1 MPHSDEQQPNAT
13 ASTSDIERDERDERE
28 RSKVRFP
35 YINLDQTVGLAQ
47 TVYNEYGNA
56 CELSQLAASLK
67 TTVTSSKF
75 RNQMS
80 AAKMFGMIEPRS
92 KTVKLTDLGVAVAD
106 PNQRAEAKVRA
117 FLNVPLYQKLYE
129 NFNGQMLPQD
139 TGLEAEMCKLGVTT
153 KSVSRARQVFQK
165 SATSAGFFASG
176 RDRLVL
182 PALLQGDQTAPETT
196 ESSEQP
202 VVKERSKRALDLQ
215 AGHPDPLLRGLL
227 SKLPHD
233 KPFTP
238 SERSQWLELARLALD
253 MVYAEED
260 EDPRNP

>member
-1 MPHSDEQQPNAT
+1 MVQSDERQPSAT
-13 ASTSDIERDERDERE
+13 ASTPDIERDERE

-35 YINLDQTVGLAQ
+35 YINLDQTVVLAQ
-47 TVYNEYGNA
+47 TVYNEYGGG
-56 CELSQLAASLK
+56 CELSQLAASLG

-117 FLNVPLYQKLYE
+117 FLSVPLYQKLYE
-129 NFNGQMLPQD
+129 NFNGQMLPQE
-139 TGLEAEMCKLGVTT
+139 TGLEAEMCKLGVTA

-176 RDRLVL
+176 RDRLVK
-182 PALLQGDQTAPETT
+182 PALSQGDQTTPEIDETD
-196 ESSEQP
+196 EQSAA
-202 VVKERSKRALDLQ
+202 KDGSQRELNRQ
-215 AGHPDPLLRGLL
+215 AGHPDPLLGGLL
-227 SKLPHD
+227 SKLPHE

-238 SERSQWLELARLALD
+238 SERAQWLELAKLALD
-253 MVYAEED
+253 MVYGED
-260 EDPRNP
+260 GEDPTIP